1 MSSSL
6 TKYNGGLANI
16 IDKGG
21 LSLPFETNI
30 YLQTVLVAGINYYIK
45 EGFSLLEG
53 EKLILKRESDNKYD
67 NYAIVVYTE
76 KSEKIG
82 YIPKRNNKV
91 FARLMD
97 AGKILYAEVRT
108 INYYFEKIDEIWIRI
123 YLKDI

>member
-6 TKYNGGLANI
+6 TNYNGGLVNL

-30 YLQTVLVAGINYYIK
+30 YLQTVLISGINYYIK
-45 EGFSLLEG
+45 EGFSLLEE

-67 NYAIVVYTE
+67 DYAIAVYTE
-76 KSEKIG
+76 KNEKIG
-82 YIPKRNNKV
+82 YIAKRNNKV
-91 FARLMD
+91 FSRLMD